1 MLLENKQW
9 GRECRGLLMCAMQRR
24 WPQHRVVPSV
34 QPHGILTS
42 YCSLNFRNFLDINQF
57 GCRVC
62 RSRLQPSAHLRSHR
76 SHCNTTLQTTLRESM
91 KKLRGLA

>member
-1 MLLENKQW
+1 MY
-9 GRECRGLLMCAMQRR
+9 AMQSR

-34 QPHGILTS
+34 QPHGDLTS

-62 RSRLQPSAHLRSHR
+62 RSRLQPSAHHQV
-76 SHCNTTLQTTLRESM
+76 TQEPLQHYPSTHP
-91 KKLRGLA
+91 